1 MTLLL
6 YEMMKAKSGYKCLFS
21 YKCLFVLTKN
31 NQDFLTLSGLFM
43 LLPQPVPCSFFFLIR
58 KVSFLCKKNLIFIF
72 AATMGLNII
81 LDDQLLSCA
90 QLYATPWTVAHQD
103 PLRMKFP
110 GKNTGVGCH
119 FPLQG
124 IFPTWGSNLCLPH
137 WQTLYHLSHQGFLPS
152 ITSHAES
159 KGKEG
164 IYCLHIPFSSSK

>member
-1 MTLLL
+1 MWFIWSQRVISLV
-6 YEMMKAKSGYKCLFS
+6 KAKSGYKCLFS

-137 WQTLYHLSHQGFLPS
+137 WQADSLPPRHLGSPQ
-152 ITSHAES
+152 
-159 KGKEG
+159 
-164 IYCLHIPFSSSK
+164 